1 MCKRLFILLFCCI
14 SCSQFNE
21 QESNDSSQVIPID
34 EAIMKMNL
42 KTSQLYGGTKSS
54 SEYTIDVITASDLQC
69 RTRSQVEFWTCQIRF
84 YMW

>member
-42 KTSQLYGGTKSS
+42 KTSLWRY
-54 SEYTIDVITASDLQC
+54 EIFFRVHHRCDYCV
-69 RTRSQVEFWTCQIRF
+69 
-84 YMW
+84 